1 MNLSKWSAPEYNIF
15 FSLECHESLLSV
27 VTYTIHFSFLRKL
40 WVISI
45 IGIMRM
51 PKSEAELPSTDVLV
65 NPERPDSGTTALNSG
80 SSTPVN

>member
-1 MNLSKWSAPEYNIF
+1 MECTSITY

-27 VTYTIHFSFLRKL
+27 ATYPIQLSFLRKL

-45 IGIMRM
+45 IRIMRM
-51 PKSEAELPSTDVLV
+51 PKSKAELPSTDVLV
-65 NPERPDSGTTALNSG
+65 NAQRSESGTTAVNSG